1 MKVRS
6 SVFKSIVAAG
16 WIAVGYSLPAQAD
29 ADRLADLM
37 EQLRT
42 AENARAADLILREIT
57 AEWSRSGSPT
67 VDLLLQRAIDAL
79 ESGDN
84 LAGVEH
90 LTAAIDHAP
99 DFAAAY
105 FERATAYYLSGDIGP
120 ALDDLRQA
128 LVLNPG
134 HFLAMQG
141 VAVIMDEMGDKEAA
155 LATFRLILD
164 INPQDTEVAGAIAR
178 LERDLAGR
186 AL

>member
-1 MKVRS
+1 MKVRL
-6 SVFKSIVAAG
+6 SVCKSIVAAL

-67 VDLLLQRAIDAL
+67 VDLLLQRGTAAL
-79 ESGDN
+79 ESGDYH
-84 LAGVEH
+84 AAVEH
-90 LTAAIDHAP
+90 LTAAIDVAP
-99 DFAAAY
+99 DFAEAWHQ
-105 FERATAYYLSGDIGP
+105 RATALYLSGDIGP
-120 ALDDLRQA
+120 ALDDLRQT

-134 HFLAMQG
+134 HFGAMQG
-141 VAVIMDEMGDKEAA
+141 IAVMMQEMGDKESA
-155 LATFRLILD
+155 LQAFRLILD
-164 INPQDTEVAGAIAR
+164 INPQDPDVPRAIEQ